1 MIAKGGRENKGL
13 REKGNDKERKKKMIP
28 LYMFGSKEGKGKKKE
43 KKKRK
48 KKMLTFNL
56 FSLQKKINMCFFI
69 IYYF

>member
-28 LYMFGSKEGKGKKKE
+28 LYMFGSKEGKEKK

-48 KKMLTFNL
+48 KK
-56 FSLQKKINMCFFI
+56 KKEENA
-69 IYYF
+69 YL

>member
-28 LYMFGSKEGKGKKKE
+28 LYMFGSKEVKGNKKE
-43 KKKRK
+43 KKKK
-48 KKMLTFNL
+48 KKILTFNL

>member
-43 KKKRK
+43 KKKK
-48 KKMLTFNL
+48 EENSYL
-56 FSLQKKINMCFFI
+56 
-69 IYYF
+69 